1 MRFLAQPAD
10 LVAGGM
16 TPARDDMGIG
26 VFLVAAGTEQV
37 IHQRFDMFPARGAD
51 LPDHPVTV
59 ATAELYPRALRT
71 VSATAS
77 MLSARRMIPAA

>member
-1 MRFLAQPAD
+1 
-10 LVAGGM
+10 M

-37 IHQRFDMFPARGAD
+37 IQQRLDVLPARGAD

-59 ATAELYPRALRT
+59 AVHREPYPRALRT
-71 VSATAS
+71 ASATSS
-77 MLSARRMIPAA
+77 MWSARRMLPAA